1 MKAVHTLLPEAEH
14 RQCCRHIYENW
25 RKGGKDLRLQRFFWF
40 IARSY
45 TPGMFNYNMDELK
58 NYDPGA
64 HASLIKTKPET
75 WSRAFFKIG
84 SYCNDNL
91 NNLCESFNKTIRE
104 PRKKPLLDMLEEIR
118 RQCMTRNYN
127 RSKMAKDRKTRFT
140 PKTHKE
146 LDRVEKKSKEC
157 SLRWAIGP
165 ETEVEDRD
173 QSYVVNL
180 ENETCAC
187 RSWQM
192 NGIPCIHAAKV
203 ILGVGRKL
211 SEFVAPFY
219 TTSKWRETYSFGIR
233 PVNGMIEWPRTNRL
247 GVIPP
252 PNRNGKPDRPKNHDR
267 KKGTN
272 ETVSTTKLSR
282 ANRVMTCSNCKEEGH
297 YKNTC
302 RKAFVE
308 SPPKKP
314 RGRPRKYQGL
324 HFGESQ
330 AQSSEAQTS
339 QNQSSQAQASPWEVP
354 QSSEG
359 QSSQAEASQ
368 TASWGRWFF

>member
-25 RKGGKDLRLQRFFWF
+25 RKCGKDLRLQRFFWF

-252 PNRNGKPDRPKNHDR
+252 PNRNGKPGRPKNHDR

-314 RGRPRKYQGL
+314 RGRPRKYQVRVL
-324 HFGESQ
+324 VSISLFF
-330 AQSSEAQTS
+330 SS
-339 QNQSSQAQASPWEVP
+339 
-354 QSSEG
+354 
-359 QSSQAEASQ
+359 
-368 TASWGRWFF
+368 R

>member
-1 MKAVHTLLPEAEH
+1 VKAVHTLLPEAEH
-14 RQCCRHIYENW
+14 IQCCCHIYENW

-58 NYDPGA
+58 NYDPSA

-211 SEFVAPFY
+211 SEFVAPCY
-219 TTSKWRETYSFGIR
+219 TTSNWRETYSFGFR

-252 PNRNGKPDRPKNHDR
+252 PNRNGKPGRSKNHDR
-267 KKGTN
+267 KK
-272 ETVSTTKLSR
+272 
-282 ANRVMTCSNCKEEGH
+282 
-297 YKNTC
+297 
-302 RKAFVE
+302 
-308 SPPKKP
+308 
-314 RGRPRKYQGL
+314 
-324 HFGESQ
+324 
-330 AQSSEAQTS
+330 
-339 QNQSSQAQASPWEVP
+339 
-354 QSSEG
+354 
-359 QSSQAEASQ
+359 
-368 TASWGRWFF
+368 

>member
-1 MKAVHTLLPEAEH
+1 MGTAL
-14 RQCCRHIYENW
+14 
-25 RKGGKDLRLQRFFWF
+25 
-40 IARSY
+40 
-45 TPGMFNYNMDELK
+45 
-58 NYDPGA
+58 
-64 HASLIKTKPET
+64 
-75 WSRAFFKIG
+75 
-84 SYCNDNL
+84 
-91 NNLCESFNKTIRE
+91 
-104 PRKKPLLDMLEEIR
+104 
-118 RQCMTRNYN
+118 
-127 RSKMAKDRKTRFT
+127 FT

-252 PNRNGKPDRPKNHDR
+252 PNRNGKPGRPKNHDR

-368 TASWGRWFF
+368 TASWGRWLF